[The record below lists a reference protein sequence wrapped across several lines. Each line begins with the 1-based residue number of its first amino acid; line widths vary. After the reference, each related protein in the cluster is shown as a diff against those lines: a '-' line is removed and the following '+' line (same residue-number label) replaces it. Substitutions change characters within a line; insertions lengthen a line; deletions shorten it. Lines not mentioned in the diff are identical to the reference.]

1 MGNRMP
7 ALLRHAGAAL
17 CVLLAS
23 GLASSPAV
31 AHVALVR
38 GLATA
43 AERTALDIPGFGV
56 AFASDAQGSS
66 YRYACDAQLGTTP
79 YAEER
84 HLLSLEQH
92 GWLLVDAGGLHR
104 ISPSGC
110 EAAAPEG
117 FPSERAVAAV
127 AVAPGAEST
136 VYVVDDQ
143 SRLYRS
149 DDAGATW
156 RVLAELAT
164 DLPVTGLA
172 IAGDGQRLY
181 VSQSG
186 ADQARLAWSSD
197 AGATFATTPL
207 PAGAG
212 LVTLEAVESREAI
225 EDGRVDRLWL
235 SASASAARDVAIW
248 RMVAG
253 GEPETVH
260 RVRFFGGLALADGA
274 VWVGDEAGGLY
285 RSEHD
290 EPFSVLAPDLAVSCL
305 HHDRAGSLWV
315 CTPAT
320 SDQNTVL
327 VSDDRGDT
335 LRPQLAL
342 QDVQTL
348 VECPDQVGDPCASA
362 WNEWEVDVLRR
373 ATAPI
378 PGLYPGTA
386 SSVATPT
393 SVPPAPMAMSETAA
407 DELGQSAPRAGGC
420 SLDARAGRALPGLL
434 GLLLLSVTYRK
445 RASAAALT
453 GRRRRP

>member
-1 MGNRMP
+1 MGQTMR
-7 ALLRHAGAAL
+7 ASFRHASAAL
-17 CVLLAS
+17 SVLIAS
-23 GLASSPAV
+23 GLGSAPAV

-56 AFASDAQGSS
+56 AFASESKGS

-79 YAEER
+79 YAEQR
-84 HLLSLEQH
+84 HLLSLETQ

-110 EAAAPEG
+110 EAPAPLG

-127 AVAPGAEST
+127 AVAPGAEPT

-143 SRLYRS
+143 ARLYRS
-149 DDAGATW
+149 DDVGATW
-156 RVLAELAT
+156 HVLAELAS

-172 IAGDGQRLY
+172 IAAGGQRLY

-186 ADQARLAWSSD
+186 ADEARVAWSSD
-197 AGATFATTPL
+197 AGATFETTPL
-207 PAGAG
+207 PAGSG
-212 LVTLEAVESREAI
+212 LVTLEAVESG
-225 EDGRVDRLWL
+225 DVDRLWL
-235 SASASAARDVAIW
+235 SASATASRDVAIW
-248 RMVAG
+248 RMEAG

-260 RVRFFGGLALADGA
+260 RVRFFGGLALADDT

-305 HHDRAGSLWV
+305 HHDGAGSLWV

-320 SDQNTVL
+320 SDQNAVL

-335 LRPQLAL
+335 LRPLLAL
-342 QDVQTL
+342 QEVQTL
-348 VECPDQVGDPCASA
+348 VECPGAISDPCASA

-386 SSVATPT
+386 PSLPPAASPDPVPVEMSEAPAHEPENAAPT
-393 SVPPAPMAMSETAA
+393 S
-407 DELGQSAPRAGGC
+407 GGC
-420 SLDARAGRALPGLL
+420 SLDAGGGRALPGLL
-434 GLLLLSVTYRK
+434 MLLLMSAVYRL
-445 RASAAALT
+445 RASGATLT
-453 GRRRRP
+453 GRRRKP